1 MRKFIVIICAAL
13 ALVSCSKDEDKAE
26 TKMGEIQNIT
36 FQKMGSEVIFSW
48 DAFDG
53 AYCYQLFVDKAAAS
67 ELPISSTT
75 FSAGALIEGVEVKVV
90 AYADQEL
97 KKAIAEG
104 YITYTE
110 LGDGDD
116 TDQDDLPKVTNIT
129 IEVDEY
135 SGDYQVSWDKYKDAT
150 SYNFYVNSKIVAEYV
165 TSIPYMLKE
174 EQIEKHD
181 TLKIEAWDEIEE
193 KAIASGQIIFKE
205 DEPSKV
211 SNLTFTS
218 GDNEV
223 TVSWDEPTGKYTDII
238 ILDNYESR
246 QDVEEYTRVSKG
258 KTSATVTGLNNF
270 ERIKLFVYT
279 YNSES
284 DKYSDV
290 KTIKVHS
297 EDPKSIDLFD
307 TEWKTADGNKKLDFR
322 GASVGDYNEGRV
334 DFHWGSNEKD
344 LLPWSFDYTKNE
356 GQIKNWDWSVG
367 DDSPEYFKMTYTSAT
382 GVLTYGD
389 LEFTQVK

>member
-1 MRKFIVIICAAL
+1 MRKLVVVICAAL

-36 FQKMGSEVIFSW
+36 FQKRGSEVLFSW
-48 DAFDG
+48 EAFDG
-53 AYCYQLFVDKAAAS
+53 AYCYQLFVDKVAAS

-75 FSAGALIEGVEVKVV
+75 FSAGELIEGVEVNVV
-90 AYADQEL
+90 AYADMEM

-104 YITYTE
+104 YITFTSSS
-110 LGDGDD
+110 DGDD
-116 TDQDDLPKVTNIT
+116 TGQDDLPKVTSIT
-129 IEVDEY
+129 VEVDDQ
-135 SGDYQVSWDKYKDAT
+135 SGDYTVSWNKNEEAT
-150 SYNFYVNSKIVAEYV
+150 SYNVYVNSKSVAEYV
-165 TSIPYMLKE
+165 TSIPYMLNKDDM
-174 EQIEKHD
+174 EKHD
-181 TLKIEAWDEIEE
+181 TLKIDAWDEIEE
-193 KAIASGQIIFKE
+193 KVIASGKIIYKE

-223 TVSWDEPTGKYTDII
+223 TVSWDEPSGKYTDII

-246 QDVEEYTRVSKG
+246 QDVEEHTRVSKG

-279 YNSES
+279 YNGDS

-297 EDPKSIDLFD
+297 EDPNSIDLFD
-307 TEWKTADGNKKLDFR
+307 TEWETTDGNKKLDFR

-344 LLPWSFDYTKNE
+344 LLPWSFDYAKNE
-356 GQIKNWDWSVG
+356 GEIKNWEWSVG